1 MIAQFALKLAGLL
14 QPYLF
19 EICLA
24 QIVTVLVLCSDSID
38 RCFRRL
44 LRPNHFIIRVTG
56 FVLLN
61 AFGYG
66 FATLAGGSLLK
77 QFYLQINLSL
87 RYPAILSIFI
97 IIGIIAE
104 RMKRC

>member
-1 MIAQFALKLAGLL
+1 MIAQFSLKLASLL

-24 QIVTVLVLCSDSID
+24 QIVTVLVLCSDTID

-44 LRPNHFIIRVTG
+44 PTPEPFYHPCDRIRALKCFRLWLCNPRRRSV
-56 FVLLN
+56 
-61 AFGYG
+61 
-66 FATLAGGSLLK
+66 LK

-87 RYPAILSIFI
+87 RYPVILGIFI
-97 IIGIIAE
+97 FIGVIAE